1 MFGNHVTINV
11 TYCIY
16 RLKGRNDAMN
26 TRKKTLEVDIGIYHK
41 YTEIAYL
48 MVNL

>member
-1 MFGNHVTINV
+1 MFENHVTINV

-16 RLKGRNDAMN
+16 RLKGKNGAMN
-26 TRKKTLEVDIGIYHK
+26 IGKKTLEVDIGIYHK

-48 MVNL
+48 MVSL